1 MKDKVLREQ
10 SVNSWTEYHEIINT
24 LRDTYPGRVIYYRGQ
39 PSYDMKLES
48 TLERVAKKTE
58 LNFVDYCRDILKIAG
73 FVQSVTG
80 LTFDLSELKEIA
92 ITKNDSFDSN
102 GIVPSYPYWVFLRQH
117 GFPSPMLDWTSSP
130 TIAAFFALWECKCE
144 SCVWAYIE
152 RPEGFKLGGNDMTN
166 IKLLGPYTPGE
177 KRHFI
182 QKSVYTLAWSWDMEN
197 NCRVIKP
204 YESIRKELDQDI
216 LIKVGLSLSMREQVL
231 KELDK
236 SNLNI
241 YTLME
246 DVDSLMK
253 YLAYRQFG

>member
-1 MKDKVLREQ
+1 
-10 SVNSWTEYHEIINT
+10 
-24 LRDTYPGRVIYYRGQ
+24 
-39 PSYDMKLES
+39 
-48 TLERVAKKTE
+48 
-58 LNFVDYCRDILKIAG
+58 
-73 FVQSVTG
+73 
-80 LTFDLSELKEIA
+80 
-92 ITKNDSFDSN
+92 
-102 GIVPSYPYWVFLRQH
+102 
-117 GFPSPMLDWTSSP
+117 
-130 TIAAFFALWECKCE
+130 
-144 SCVWAYIE
+144 
-152 RPEGFKLGGNDMTN
+152 
-166 IKLLGPYTPGE
+166 
-177 KRHFI
+177 
-182 QKSVYTLAWSWDMEN
+182 MEN